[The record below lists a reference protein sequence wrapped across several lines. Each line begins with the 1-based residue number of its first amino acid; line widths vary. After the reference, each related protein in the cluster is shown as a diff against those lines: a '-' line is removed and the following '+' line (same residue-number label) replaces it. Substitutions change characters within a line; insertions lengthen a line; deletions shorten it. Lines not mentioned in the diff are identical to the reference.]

1 MTNRRPKRRRRRL
14 GEIVR
19 RRAWIVLAPTLAALV
34 TVTVLSLL
42 QPNRYAAST
51 RLVISQP
58 GDLTAFNPQTGIRQ
72 DQTREVQLQADV
84 LTGSLVQQ
92 RVRGLIGQAPAVTA
106 IPRVN
111 ADVVV
116 VEATAPTP
124 AEAERIVDA
133 YVRAYTELRQGDA
146 AARSFAILDQTLRQ
160 YQSVTDALAARPIAP
175 DGTID
180 AQQRVLLLQQG
191 DLREKLDQVQVRGG
205 ATAAGI
211 RSLGPA
217 TALARP
223 VSPRPVLSAIV
234 AMVAGGLFGLFALV
248 AVEILD
254 DTITGPGDLGA
265 RASALPCLGE
275 VPAVP
280 RASSRDVVALDDPD
294 SPAAEAYRTV
304 RTGLPFVGGGAP
316 KSVIQL
322 TGPSSGEGK
331 TTTAT
336 NLAVTVAA
344 GGRRVCLVSG
354 DLRRPRVEELLDV
367 PREPG
372 LSSVVLGE
380 DPLAD
385 ALVPVER
392 QHWLTV
398 LPAGR
403 VPPNPAELIASRACA
418 RLFDALREQFD
429 LVVVDS
435 APALPVTDAAV
446 LSELVDATVVVV
458 AAERTTKAELDRTLE
473 VLDQVRAPV
482 VALVVNHLRADRWSV
497 LRPSRRGRT
506 GR

>member
-1 MTNRRPKRRRRRL
+1 VTNRRPKRRRRRL

-19 RRAWIVLAPTLAALV
+19 RRAWIVLAPALAALV
-34 TVTVLSLL
+34 SAAVFSLL

-106 IPRVN
+106 IPLVN
-111 ADVVV
+111 ADVIV

-124 AEAERIVDA
+124 TQAETIVDA

-146 AARSFAILDQTLRQ
+146 AAKSFAILDQTLRQ
-160 YQSVTDALAARPIAP
+160 YQSVTDALAARPIV

-191 DLREKLDQVQVRGG
+191 DLRERLDQVQVSGG
-205 ATAAGI
+205 ATAAGV
-211 RSLGPA
+211 RPLGPA

-223 VSPRPVLSAIV
+223 VSPRPALAAIV
-234 AMVAGGLFGLFALV
+234 AMMAGGLFGLIALV
-248 AVEILD
+248 AVEVLD
-254 DTITGPGDLGA
+254 DTITGPGDLGP
-265 RASALPCLGE
+265 RASSLPCLGE
-275 VPAVP
+275 VPAIP
-280 RASSRDVVALDDPD
+280 RASSRGVVALDEPD
-294 SPAAEAYRTV
+294 GSAAEVYRTV

-316 KSVIQL
+316 KSVVQL
-322 TGPSSGEGK
+322 TSPSSGEGK

-354 DLRRPRVEELLDV
+354 DLRRPQVEELLDV

-372 LSSVVLGE
+372 LTSVVLGE
-380 DPLAD
+380 DTLAD

-403 VPPNPAELIASRACA
+403 VPPNPAELIGSQACS
-418 RLFDALREQFD
+418 RLFAALREQFD

-446 LSELVDATVVVV
+446 LSGLVDATVVVV

-482 VALVVNHLRADRWSV
+482 VALVVNHVRADRWSV
-497 LRPSRRGRT
+497 PRPSRRGPT